1 MIKPMKKLVVIF
13 GTFFAFFGF
22 SAHGQIYQ
30 MYQEGFEAGVTP
42 GYTLSSGATYSL
54 QNELYTAGSQA
65 IKLTQRMGS
74 DIELITDTIDFSQ
87 NLNLKYI
94 VLEFDNICNIN
105 PSSVVDVST
114 VASVY
119 VKRIDQTAW
128 TWLNNQYYAV
138 SGGAFGNGSSTFSKN
153 SYYEWQQTLS
163 QSSWKHERF
172 EINTILNNVS
182 QNNRKLQFRFV
193 VSRRK
198 SGAVDGTGWWL
209 DAISVTSSQDP
220 ISAPRITMLRFPD
233 GGAYPNSRG
242 ARVQADIIATTA
254 AGLNP
259 DSIYLTYS
267 VGHEPGEQFLRM
279 DSVPGHA
286 NRYEATIPFFGYD
299 TLMRFHVVAKDATQN
314 ENTATYPISS
324 SGRIEYYYTRGKY
337 NKSLVGDEN
346 GLIDLGVVKGST
358 KFPFGTDQSAKYEF
372 AYTKSTMESWGFR
385 AGSITSLSYKFF
397 ATLSQR
403 QVRRNFKIS
412 MKNAPVTHA
421 INEDEK
427 YFSTE
432 MQTVYSG
439 DYTLDTGAAY
449 TGHTIELMDTFY
461 YSGNDLIVQV
471 SYYGPN
477 QYGRVNVAQLRVPND
492 DKRTLLHYASNASD
506 VDNTPTARQHDTLQP
521 FFAFESQKNLPLYYD
536 AGVDSIIYPNFET
549 ATTDS
554 PNEQIRV
561 RLRNFGARPLTA
573 VRISYDVDG
582 NGPQSYDWTGNLAAN
597 ETEIVTITNTL
608 HVEEGFHNLV
618 VWVEDTVSSGTLR
631 IRDHEPYN
639 DTSSTDFISC
649 AGPMHGTVSIGGDEA
664 DYANMEQFLFV
675 VSRCGV
681 DSILNVDLEPGL
693 YSSFTMPAVNGL
705 SPNAYINFRAIDGDV
720 IFRSSANDEYLID
733 LSNTHHI
740 HFENIDFV
748 RTEYNSL
755 RMLGLIKLEPV
766 SSDCHF
772 VSCRFVD
779 SNANQLTQLIH
790 SGGAD
795 SLTFEKC
802 TFYRGQV
809 SLALTGEAADSRALY
824 NRVHGCTFI
833 TPRFSAIEAKNQTRV
848 VIDSNY
854 FDNAQTNDRY
864 LLRVQYCDGASKV
877 TANRIYITK
886 GAGAL
891 GASSVNGTAADRI
904 VVANNMIE
912 VKDDGSAIS
921 QMTPVNIMDAEW
933 VDVVYNSVKFSAP
946 TRNNIASVVFGAHGS
961 SIENCRLLNNVLII
975 LDENNYAL
983 NYSPLTSTTDT
994 VGHNIYYATGSILNR
1009 YNDQS
1014 CANMAQWRQ
1023 NVPSDINSV
1032 IFKPDFLNAW
1042 RADLRTYNRQIK
1054 GVGVPVSTVSTDMF
1068 GTQRGI
1074 DSTCAGAF
1082 EFSTLLYDFTVSTLY
1097 EPLDEYC
1104 AIPDEVELTP
1114 SLRNIGVGTY
1124 DSDTSGGT
1132 ITIYCKLNDEPTLTC
1147 EVNGMVGAEDSV
1159 AYHTGIMLS
1168 MPPNGQFD
1176 SVYHLKI
1183 WVHSS
1188 VDPNPTND
1196 TNEFVIVSRYHAS
1209 APASYTTSVTYGES
1223 LQLTANSDILQWPRH
1238 VYTIGDKV
1246 NSEVYWFTSPE
1257 EEEDPVAVGTNY
1269 QTPPLRE
1276 EVTYYVE
1283 QRRSIPLMR
1292 ITQIQLRKAN
1302 AVGLPVSLP
1311 YYYSSNTQTAVMLTN
1326 VGSAPASIRDDQLRT
1341 VSTNGTYNNKRYTFP
1356 NITVAP
1362 GQSVVVQWTR
1372 ADASDSPDALMA
1384 GEANAIGQ
1392 ISASADI
1399 AFLYYHNGIIDD
1411 AVALNNITSKS
1422 EWTTLQVP
1430 QYIWAG
1436 RGISMPSTAP
1446 AGLIRD
1452 SWPDPNSTP
1461 ANSAGFWVMASN
1473 DRRLTPGVSD
1483 SSLFLYA
1490 ENGCRGELGQIHVGL
1505 DNVPL
1510 SDIEIYDLEV
1520 RSGCSLGDEPITVKI
1535 NNFGIQQSDTVFIHY
1550 TTGNETY
1557 SDTIAEGI
1565 DVQGEVIHTFSH
1577 LLNMSRNDDTIFNIK
1592 VWVDSVEGDIVRLND
1607 TVSTMAT
1614 SRFTLPAPA
1623 IESYDTS
1630 EYAAPYIAHLPEN
1643 ETSSSIWYDRNMT
1656 RLASGSTFTSDL
1668 LYMDDTFYVSQ
1679 QNLKL
1684 FSGKLGDSVPVTS
1697 NRDVLRYPNP
1707 WQSYQYQTK
1716 EQYIVKASEMSAMGL
1731 TAGYITS
1738 VSFYLDEIRANKVNS
1753 FKNFVISI
1761 GLTNDSEFNSTSD
1774 WKPVTDVYSN
1784 SFSITTSSTNDT
1796 LPNSKG
1802 WVRYEFDTPFYWDGV
1817 SNIVLQNW
1825 HIMRSR
1831 NTNGVSIGY
1840 NTSTSNVSLYAWT
1853 TSSTAS
1859 IYDSIPDGATVSLI
1873 GNRPSIKFE
1882 EMAYSCESEASPI
1895 YVTLTGVPDTDA
1907 TVMWVSNSASLE
1919 LSSCDTLNVKVR
1931 NLGRHPVS
1939 GYKLFYTVDDSELDS
1954 AIVNGVNLLS
1964 TEFDTISLITEP
1976 LLPGRHRIKVFVV
1989 VEGDSIQ
1996 SNDTIE
2002 SVVNVNF
2009 CPGDYTIGVGEQ
2021 FANFS
2026 QAIDTMNVVGISGPV
2041 TFNVMP
2047 DTYREQIIV
2056 NNISG
2061 NNDSNIITFK
2071 ALGDNVLLT
2080 SNTSRTQ
2087 NYVVKV
2093 ANSNGVVFDG
2103 IGILSQAVVANAT
2116 ENTYANAVVVDNSS
2130 NIKFDNCKIRVR
2142 KGTVNTVNDT
2152 AQRAFASGVVIGSN
2166 VSGLELSHTT
2176 IDSGYYSVTN
2186 FNSSTGIYDLYIHNC
2201 KMSTF
2206 LKGGV
2211 VVKGVTNLTIEGDTL
2226 KSAAKVSGRHL
2237 TGIWLSSVTG
2247 KVDVNTTQIYLK
2259 DNWDSKKVGLRLSNV
2274 TGTQRQPVNIV
2285 NNMIGVCTKSG
2296 ASPTPTALHID
2307 TSSNVNIYFNTLNV
2321 DGLGQSLQSSSTLFV
2336 GKKSSRVQVMN
2347 NILANHAKGYAYYVE
2362 KDTSIATSN
2371 YNAFYSTSDTASNKI
2386 VYFGKLIQ
2394 TANLLNILQTQFGT
2408 EQLSITERP
2417 YFLDY
2422 EDLHLVVGNMRG
2434 KALYNSDVP
2443 RDIDGTIRP
2452 SMAKPSIGAHEMTAL
2467 ARDISVVEIT
2477 NPVFPRRITEPI
2489 DIEGDTVTVHV
2500 VFYNNGDATERN
2512 VTWYADIVGR
2522 SDVFTSSQVIPT
2534 FPPQTFVE
2542 GTVSLVCP
2550 IGLLDTQYVRVTVM
2564 SSNDQL
2570 PDNNVREAQFYLAP
2584 AFNIKADT
2592 AMVHDVYLNCYRDR
2606 TPVTIVVKNVGYRDI
2621 PANTVVT
2628 IGFESKMYT
2637 SGVDVPNIPAVH
2649 TENIRL
2655 NKTLLTGN
2663 DSVGSYDT
2671 LHFVARANLLPTGL
2685 ARSIETGLRTWVSYA
2700 YDRHPENDT
2709 TGFVKTTSDYTP
2721 TPPQG
2726 NDGHFPYGTWGDLTA
2741 TQAEGWPI
2749 TWYKLPDT
2757 SSANY
2762 IWTHPSVRSSWTWG
2776 ESSTTKPPQY
2786 FRDSVYYL
2794 ICKTKPYGC
2803 YSDFSEI
2810 HAYVNPRVEKD
2821 IAVEAI
2827 LSPTGNRVYM
2837 ENDTV
2842 RVRIANYGTAAQSNI
2857 PIVFKLLNYN
2867 ANTGTSTNEATPYQ
2881 QVKETYTGT
2890 VQPGDTLIY
2899 TFTELAKLSAA
2910 VSTSPSR
2917 ETWFSIKVYTELPGD
2932 MTLRNDTIRTNKIF
2946 NTLKEDT
2953 YVPPAFNEVSK
2964 MNITRVSFGSL
2975 DLNLPA
2981 LGRTYDER
2989 LAKYN
2994 ALNNYIISPIHVTRG
3009 MTDSIIIG
3017 VANNSTPSDIKTKTN
3032 VAVFVD
3038 WNRDGRFSCNVDTSG
3053 MYVVGSEVAAWGRA
3067 VSVSK
3072 NFASTITIPDYVSY
3086 GMMRMRIVMLTDTTS
3101 PVLPD
3106 GLLTRQGTRIDYND
3120 VHVIDLLMFVD
3131 DVSSLPEYDVAINRM
3146 VAPYHNLIKDSVLT
3160 PKFAF
3165 SNKGSITLDSV
3176 RFKYTYSYSDTNLA
3190 DVTRYYTWRGTL
3202 GTGQSAIGVL
3212 PRDTFPTGTTLM
3224 TIDALVPEDADSSNN
3239 TLWHEIHRSKV
3250 LVLAVADNFD
3260 DENMWYAPRGHSR
3273 FDTNFWQLGT
3283 PAKQRIDG
3291 AYSAPNAWSTTLN
3304 TNIVTGFWGSR
3315 SYLYSPVFD
3324 ISQVRPDSLFFRM
3337 KSNMPEGSRM
3347 YVEFWNFDGYWS
3359 KMDHDS
3365 LEHWY
3370 NNEIPEEEAD
3380 DPVRFFTGNNNEYEL
3395 MYFSTQHNK
3404 TSGDFPELSQFRIV
3418 YETDPGTSQ
3427 VSSFQGGVA
3436 IDDFALGHARR
3447 PIDVGVV
3454 AITYPTEPKYGQ
3466 IIQPEVIVH
3475 NYGNDTIR
3483 SFILAYKPFGTNLS
3497 KQGIYTGVL
3506 PPDGEDLFK
3515 FDASFIVTSKFP
3527 DTFSICAYTNVNTDI
3542 YWENDTTCS
3551 EFYLAPL
3558 QHDIEMVGF
3567 VEPQGRV
3574 IAGDSVEITVRMYNF
3589 GVDSVYLTDVVYEF
3603 NGQPPVRETV
3613 NLWNSLGRPLR
3624 YREYFNYTFS
3634 HKVRTSLGIMS
3645 VKAYSCYSMDDYPF
3659 NDTITT
3665 SFSGVTTINDLSA
3678 KSVVIDTTRTN
3689 GYTVSLIIEN
3699 EGARGANNFE
3709 VGMYLHNDT
3718 NNVIRER
3725 YVRDL
3730 PLPALG
3736 TGYFMFNRTFNNRA
3750 DLDSIT
3756 AFVSIEG
3763 DNNRKNDTTRLVVP
3777 QYIDIA
3783 ISKVLVVENRNDFCT
3798 VHAQIENRGTM
3809 VISGK
3814 TVTITAT
3821 INGQTVTKTIMVEH
3835 MVPRQIYTIDFD
3847 DMVPKDWN
3855 RRYEGSG
3862 TVTMANDANAI
3873 NNQTNSITV
3882 INYKEGIPT
3891 TETSSFV
3898 LEQNYPNPFRNETSI
3913 EFSIPNPGAVR
3924 FYIVD
3929 ALGYIVQQSTDN
3941 YSEGR
3946 HTINVS
3952 MDRFPAGVYYYAI
3965 EFDGERQ
3972 MRKMIVY

>member
-30 MYQEGFEAGVTP
+30 MYQEGFEAGETP
-42 GYTLSSGATYSL
+42 GYTVTTGATYSYPTD
-54 QNELYTAGSQA
+54 LYSADSRS
-65 IKLTQRMGS
+65 IKLVQRTGG
-74 DIELITDTIDFSQ
+74 DIELVTDWIDFSQ
-87 NLNLKYI
+87 NMNLRYI
-94 VLEFDNICNIN
+94 VLEFDHICNVN
-105 PSSVVDVST
+105 PLSVANSST
-114 VASVY
+114 VATIW
-119 VKRIDQTAW
+119 VKRYDQSNW
-128 TWLNNQYYAV
+128 TLLGDQYYAV
-138 SGGAFGNGSSTFSKN
+138 PGGPFGNGVSTFSRQ
-153 SYYEWQQTLS
+153 SYYEWGEDLTLS

-193 VSRRK
+193 LSTRV

-209 DAISVTSSQDP
+209 DALSVVSSHEP
-220 ISAPRITMLRFPD
+220 ISDPRITMLRFPD
-233 GGAYPNSRG
+233 GGAYANSRG

-254 AGLNP
+254 SGLNP
-259 DSIYLTYS
+259 DSVYITYS
-267 VGHEPGEQFLRM
+267 VGHEPGEQFLQM
-279 DSVPGHA
+279 SQMEGYP

-299 TLMRFHVVAKDATQN
+299 TLMRFHVVAKDASQN
-314 ENTATYPISS
+314 ENTATYPASS
-324 SGRIEYYYTRGKY
+324 SARIEYYYTRGKY

-346 GLIDLGVVKGST
+346 GLIDLSVVSGSIN
-358 KFPFGTDQSAKYEF
+358 FPFGNNRSGKDEYVYPKAL
-372 AYTKSTMESWGFR
+372 MEEWGFEP
-385 AGSITSLSYKFF
+385 GSITSISYKFF
-397 ATLSQR
+397 ESLDQSLER
-403 QVRRNFKIS
+403 KNFKIS
-412 MKNAPVTHA
+412 MKNAPPTHA
-421 INEDEK
+421 INASKK

-432 MQTVYSG
+432 MQTVYYG
-439 DYTLDTGAAY
+439 DYIIPATAAY
-449 TGHTIELMDTFY
+449 AGQTIELTDTFY
-461 YSGNDLIVQV
+461 YSGNDLIVQT
-471 SYYGPN
+471 SYFGPTSI
-477 QYGRVNVAQLRVPND
+477 GRVNIASIPVMND
-492 DKRTLLHYASNASD
+492 DKRTLSDMSNNNIDPA
-506 VDNTPTARQHDTLQP
+506 NTVSARRYDSQQP
-521 FFAFESQKNLPLYYD
+521 FFAFESQKNLPLYHD
-536 AGVDSIIYPNFET
+536 AGVDSIVYPNFET

-561 RLRNFGARPLTA
+561 RLRNFGVRTLNA
-573 VRISYDVDG
+573 VRISYSVDG
-582 NGPQSYDWTGNLAAN
+582 GEVHSYDWTGNLGAN

-608 HVEEGFHNLV
+608 HAEEGFHSLV
-618 VWVEDTVSSGTLR
+618 AWVEDTVTSGTQR

-639 DTSSTDFISC
+639 DTTMTDFISC
-649 AGPMHGTVSIGGDEA
+649 AGPMHGVVTIGPSGD
-664 DYANMEQFLFV
+664 YSNMEQFLFV

-681 DSILNVDLEPGL
+681 DSILNVDLAPGV
-693 YSSFTMPAVNGL
+693 YGSFTMPAVNGL
-705 SPNAYINFRAIDGDV
+705 SPNAYINFRAIDGGV
-720 IFRSSANDEYLID
+720 TFLSSPEDEYLVD
-733 LSNTHHI
+733 LSGVHHI
-740 HFENIDFV
+740 HFEGVEFV
-748 RTEYNSL
+748 RSEYNSL
-755 RMLGLIKLEPV
+755 NMLGLIKLETV

-772 VSCRFVD
+772 VSCVFAD
-779 SNANQLTQLIH
+779 SAANQLTQLIH

-795 SLTFEKC
+795 SLTFVDC
-802 TFYRGQV
+802 YFYRGQV
-809 SLALTGEAADSRALY
+809 SLSLTGEASDNRAIDNY
-824 NRVHGCTFI
+824 VHGCTFMM
-833 TPRFSAIEAKNQTRV
+833 PRFSAIEARYQTGV

-854 FDNAQTNDRY
+854 FEDAQTNDRY
-864 LLRVQYCDGASKV
+864 LLRLQQCDGASKV
-877 TANRIYITK
+877 TANSIYITQ
-886 GAGAL
+886 GAGAI
-891 GASSVNGTAADRI
+891 GVSTVSGTAANRI

-921 QMTPVNIMDAEW
+921 QMTPMNIMDAEW

-946 TRNNIASVVFGAHGS
+946 TRNNVASVVFGAYGTS
-961 SIENCRLLNNVLII
+961 LENSRLLNNVIVVF
-975 LDENNYAL
+975 DESNYAL
-983 NYSPLTSTTDT
+983 SFTPMTSTTDT
-994 VGHNIYYATGSILNR
+994 VGHNIYYTGGPVLNR
-1009 YNDQS
+1009 HNEQN
-1014 CANMAQWRQ
+1014 CANMNQWRLK
-1023 NVPSDINSV
+1023 VPADSNSI
-1032 IFKPDFLNAW
+1032 IFKPDFLNAI
-1042 RADLRTYNRQIK
+1042 RADLRTYNRSIK
-1054 GVGVPVSTVSTDMF
+1054 GIGVPVSTVTTDMF
-1068 GTQRGI
+1068 GTQRDV

-1082 EFSTLLYDFTVSTLY
+1082 EFSTLLSDFTVSSLY
-1097 EPLDEYC
+1097 APLDEYC
-1104 AIPDEVELTP
+1104 AIPDEVELIP
-1114 SLRNIGVGTY
+1114 SLRNIGVGAY

-1132 ITIYCKLNDEPTLTC
+1132 ITIYCKLNGEATQSC
-1147 EVNGMVGAEDSV
+1147 VVNGLVGAEDSI
-1159 AYHTGIMLS
+1159 AYSTGIMLN
-1168 MPPNGQFD
+1168 MPPAGQFD
-1176 SVYHLKI
+1176 STHHLKI

-1188 VDPNPTND
+1188 LDPNPTND
-1196 TNEFVIVSRYHAS
+1196 TNEFEIISRYHAS
-1209 APASYTTSVTYGES
+1209 APTGYSTTIPYGDSV
-1223 LQLTANSDILQWPRH
+1223 LLTANQGILQWPRH
-1238 VYTIGDKV
+1238 VYISGDKV
-1246 NSEVYWFTSPE
+1246 NSEVYWFTSPDDE
-1257 EEEDPVAVGTNY
+1257 NPVARGANY
-1269 QTPPLRE
+1269 QTPSLRE
-1276 EVTYYVE
+1276 DMTYYIE
-1283 QRRSIPLMR
+1283 QRRSIPLLR
-1292 ITQIQLRKAN
+1292 ITQIQIRKAN
-1302 AVGLPVSLP
+1302 AVGLPASLP
-1311 YYYSSNTQTAVMLTN
+1311 YYYSSNTLTAVMLTN
-1326 VGSAPASIRDDQLRT
+1326 VGSAPANIRDDQLRT
-1341 VSTNGTYNNKRYTFP
+1341 VSTNESFNNKRYTFP

-1362 GQSVVVQWTR
+1362 GQSIVVQW
-1372 ADASDSPDALMA
+1372 AKSSASDSPDALIA
-1384 GEANAIGQ
+1384 GDANEITQ
-1392 ISASADI
+1392 MPVKTDM
-1399 AFLYYHNGIIDD
+1399 AFLYYHNGVIDD

-1422 EWTTLQVP
+1422 VWTSLQVP

-1436 RGISMPSTAP
+1436 SGIAMPSTAP
-1446 AGLIRD
+1446 AGIIRD
-1452 SWPDPNSTP
+1452 AWPDPNATP

-1490 ENGCRGELGQIHVGL
+1490 ENGCRGELGQIHVNL
-1505 DNVPL
+1505 EDVPL

-1520 RSGCSLGDEPITVKI
+1520 SSGCSLGDEPITVKV
-1535 NNFGIQQSDTVFIHY
+1535 NNFGIQRSDTVFIHY
-1550 TTGNETY
+1550 TTGEETY
-1557 SDTIAEGI
+1557 CDTIAEGVGVRDEI
-1565 DVQGEVIHTFSH
+1565 THTFTH
-1577 LLNMSRNDDTIFNIK
+1577 LLNMSRNSDTVFNIK
-1592 VWVDSVEGDIVRLND
+1592 VWVDSADGDIIRLND
-1607 TVSTMAT
+1607 TVSTT
-1614 SRFTLPAPA
+1614 TESYFTLPAPT
-1623 IESYDTS
+1623 IDTYDTI
-1630 EYAAPYIAHLPEN
+1630 EYAMSYLAQLPED
-1643 ETSSSIWYDRNMT
+1643 ELASPVWYDRNMNK
-1656 RLASGSTFTSDL
+1656 LASGNSFTSGL

-1684 FSGKLGDSVPVTS
+1684 FHGKLGDSVLVTS
-1697 NRDVLRYPNP
+1697 NREPRYPNP
-1707 WQSYQYQTK
+1707 WQSYYLQSK
-1716 EQYIVKASEMSAMGL
+1716 AQYIVTARELSNMGL
-1731 TAGYITS
+1731 NPGYITA
-1738 VSFYLDEIRANKVNS
+1738 VSFYLDEIRANKVNTYT
-1753 FKNFVISI
+1753 NFVLSI
-1761 GLTNDSEFNSTSD
+1761 GATNDSVFNSTTD
-1774 WKPVTDVYSN
+1774 WKPVSDVYSN
-1784 SFSITTSSTNDT
+1784 RFSLTTSTNNDT
-1796 LPNSKG
+1796 LPNCKG
-1802 WVRYEFDTPFYWDGV
+1802 WIRYEFDTPFMWDGV
-1817 SNIVLQNW
+1817 SNVVLQDW
-1825 HIMRSR
+1825 HIVSSR

-1840 NTSTSNVSLYAWT
+1840 NTTTNNMSLYATSSSAT
-1853 TSSTAS
+1853 TSIYGSTDAGTS
-1859 IYDSIPDGATVSLI
+1859 VS
-1873 GNRPSIKFE
+1873 NSRPSIKFDV
-1882 EMAYSCESEASPI
+1882 MAYSCESEASPI
-1895 YVTLTGVPDTDA
+1895 YVTLTGIPDTDA
-1907 TVMWVSNSASLE
+1907 TVMWLSNTPSVE
-1919 LSSCDTLNVKVR
+1919 ISSCATLDVSVR
-1931 NLGRHPVS
+1931 NLGRNTIS
-1939 GYKLFYTVDDSELDS
+1939 GYKLYYSVDDSELDS
-1954 AIVNGVNLLS
+1954 TIVSGITLAPTQV
-1964 TEFDTISLITEP
+1964 DTLPLIPEP
-1976 LLPGRHRIKVFVV
+1976 LLPGRHYVKAYIV
-1989 VEGDSIQ
+1989 VEGDSVQ

-2002 SVVNVNF
+2002 SLVNVSF
-2009 CPGDYTIGVGEQ
+2009 CPGDYTIGTGEQ
-2021 FANFS
+2021 FATFT
-2026 QAIDTMNVVGISGPV
+2026 QAIDTMNLVGISGPV

-2047 DTYREQIIV
+2047 DTYREQIVI

-2061 NNDSNIITFK
+2061 NSDSNIITFK
-2071 ALGDNVLLT
+2071 ALGDGVLIT
-2080 SNTSRTQ
+2080 SPTSQAR
-2087 NYVVKV
+2087 NYAVRVV
-2093 ANSNGVVFDG
+2093 NSDGVVFDG
-2103 IGILSQAVVANAT
+2103 IGIRSQAVVANVS
-2116 ENTYANAVVVDNSS
+2116 ENTYANAVVVDTSN
-2130 NIKFDNCKIRVR
+2130 NIKFENCKISVR
-2142 KGTVNTVNDT
+2142 KGNINNVADT
-2152 AQRAFASGVVIGSN
+2152 AQRAFASGVVIGSY
-2166 VSGLELSHTT
+2166 VTKLELSTTT

-2186 FNSSTGIYDLYIHNC
+2186 RSGSAGINNLYIHNC

-2211 VVKGVTNLTIEGDTL
+2211 IVDGVTNFTMENDTL
-2226 KSAAKVSGRHL
+2226 KSAAKVNGRPL
-2237 TGIWLSSVTG
+2237 TGVWLTSVGG
-2247 KVDVNTTQIYLK
+2247 KVDVNTTQIYLN
-2259 DNWDSKKVGLRLSNV
+2259 DTWQERKVGLRLSNV

-2285 NNMIGVCTKSG
+2285 NNMIGVCTKG
-2296 ASPTPTALHID
+2296 GTRPTPAALYID
-2307 TSSNVNIYFNTLNV
+2307 SSSYINVYFNTLNV
-2321 DGLGQSLQSSSTLFV
+2321 DGLGQSLPTTHSLFV

-2347 NILANHAKGYAYYVE
+2347 NILANHAQGYAYEVE

-2371 YNAFYSTSDTASNKI
+2371 YNAFYSTADTISNKI
-2386 VYFGKLIQ
+2386 VYYGKQISS
-2394 TANLLNILQTQFGT
+2394 ANLLNSLQTQFGT
-2408 EQLSITERP
+2408 EQLSIVERP
-2417 YFLDY
+2417 YFIG
-2422 EDLHLVVGNMRG
+2422 EENLHLVVGNMRG

-2443 RDIDGTIRP
+2443 RDIDGTMRP
-2452 SMAKPSIGAHEMTAL
+2452 SMAKPSIGAHEMTAK
-2467 ARDISVVEIT
+2467 DHDVSIVEIL
-2477 NPVFPRRITEPI
+2477 NPVWPKNITQPI
-2489 DIEGDTVTVHV
+2489 DLEGDTITVHV
-2500 VFYNNGDATERN
+2500 TFYNNGDATERN
-2512 VTWYADIVGR
+2512 VTWYAEIVGR
-2522 SDVFTSSQVIPT
+2522 SDVYSTSQVIPT
-2534 FPPQTFVE
+2534 FPPQTFAE
-2542 GTVSLVCP
+2542 GSVSLICP
-2550 IGLLDTQYVRVTVM
+2550 IGLLDTQYVRVTIM
-2564 SSNDQL
+2564 SSGDEA
-2570 PDNNVREAQFYLAP
+2570 PENNARESQFYLAP
-2584 AFNIKADT
+2584 AFNLKAVKT
-2592 AMVHDVYLNCYRDR
+2592 IVHDVYRNCYRDQ
-2606 TPVTIVVKNVGYRDI
+2606 TPVTIIVKNSGYRNI
-2621 PANTVVT
+2621 PANTNVT
-2628 IGFESKMYT
+2628 IGFQTRMYT
-2637 SGVDVPNIPAVH
+2637 ADVQVPNIPAIH
-2649 TENIRL
+2649 TENVRL
-2655 NKTLLTGN
+2655 SRTLL
-2663 DSVGSYDT
+2663 VGPDTLNESYDT
-2671 LHFVARANLLPTGL
+2671 INFVAKADLSPRGL
-2685 ARSIETGLRTWVSYA
+2685 AMAIQTELRSWVSYS

-2709 TGFVKTTSDYTP
+2709 SEFVRTTSDYKP

-2726 NDGHFPYGTWGDLTA
+2726 NDGHFPYGTWGNLTA
-2741 TQAEGWPI
+2741 TQAENWPI
-2749 TWYKLPDT
+2749 RWYRVPDT
-2757 SSANY
+2757 SAGKEF
-2762 IWTHPSVRSSWTWG
+2762 WTHPSPVLSWTWG
-2776 ESSTTKPPQY
+2776 DNADTKPPQY
-2786 FRDSVYYL
+2786 FRDSTYYL
-2794 ICKTKPYGC
+2794 ICMSNPMGC
-2803 YSDFSEI
+2803 WSDFSEI
-2810 HAYVNPRVEKD
+2810 HAIVNPRVEKD
-2821 IAVEAI
+2821 IAIEAI

-2837 ENDTV
+2837 EDDTV
-2842 RVRIANYGTAAQSNI
+2842 RVRIANYGTMPQSNI
-2857 PIVFKLLNYN
+2857 PIVFKLMNRN
-2867 ANTGTSTNEATPYQ
+2867 GTNEANPYQ
-2881 QVKETYTGT
+2881 TVKEFYSGT
-2890 VQPGDTLIY
+2890 IQPGDTLIY

-2917 ETWFSIKVYTELPGD
+2917 ETWFSIKAYTELPGD
-2932 MTLRNDTIRTNKIF
+2932 MTLRNDTIRNIKQFMTYG
-2946 NTLKEDT
+2946 EDI
-2953 YVPPAFNEVSK
+2953 YCSPVFNEVSK
-2964 MNITRVSFGSL
+2964 MNITRISFGSL

-2981 LGRTYDER
+2981 LGRTYSDR
-2989 LAKYN
+2989 IAKYS
-2994 ALNNYIISPIHVTRG
+2994 AINNYVIPPIHVTRG
-3009 MTDSIIIG
+3009 MKDSIIIG
-3017 VANNSTPSDIKTKTN
+3017 VANNFTSSDVKTKTN

-3038 WNRDGRFSCNVDTSG
+3038 WNRDGEFSYSLDTNG
-3053 MYVVGSEVAAWGRA
+3053 VYEPGSEVAAWGRA
-3067 VSVSK
+3067 VSISR
-3072 NFASTITIPDYVSY
+3072 NFASTITIPNYASY
-3086 GMMRMRIVMLTDTTS
+3086 GMMRMRVVMLTDTTT
-3101 PVLPD
+3101 PVLPCF
-3106 GLLTRQGTRIDYND
+3106 LKTRTASNGDIIRIDYDD
-3120 VHVIDLLMFVD
+3120 VHIIDLLMFVD
-3131 DVSSLPEYDVAINRM
+3131 DEKSLPEHDVAITRM
-3146 VAPYHNLIKDSVLT
+3146 VAPYHNIIKDSIRA
-3160 PKFAF
+3160 PKFTFA
-3165 SNKGSITLDSV
+3165 NRGTETLDSV
-3176 RFKYTYSYSDTNLA
+3176 RFKYTYSYTDTNFS
-3190 DVTRYYTWRGTL
+3190 DITRYYTWRGSL
-3202 GTGQSAIGVL
+3202 PVGQSAIGTL

-3224 TIDALVPEDADSSNN
+3224 TITALVPDDADSSNN

-3558 QHDIEMVGF
+3558 HHDIEMVGF
-3567 VEPQGRV
+3567 IEPQGRV

-3624 YREYFNYTFS
+3624 YREYFNYTFK

-3709 VGMYLHNDT
+3709 VGMYLRNDT
-3718 NNVIRER
+3718 NNVIRDR

-3763 DNNRKNDTTRLVVP
+3763 DNNRTNDTTRLVVP

-3929 ALGYIVQQSTDN
+3929 ALGHIVQQSTDN
-3941 YSEGR
+3941 YSDGR